1 MPRNDQVTRQWHL
14 LRKLKGSR
22 GATLQELTESL
33 PDDIPANFRAIRR
46 GLIQH
51 FENALMN
58 PFTLKRPVGPPEEA
72 RCCRAVSK
80 DRRADGIRVFRRM
93 RSAIPIRTYSRS

>member
-46 GLIQH
+46 GLVQH

-58 PFTLKRPVGPPEEA
+58 PFTPRRPVGPS
-72 RCCRAVSK
+72 RM
-80 DRRADGIRVFRRM
+80 ADGIRVLRRI